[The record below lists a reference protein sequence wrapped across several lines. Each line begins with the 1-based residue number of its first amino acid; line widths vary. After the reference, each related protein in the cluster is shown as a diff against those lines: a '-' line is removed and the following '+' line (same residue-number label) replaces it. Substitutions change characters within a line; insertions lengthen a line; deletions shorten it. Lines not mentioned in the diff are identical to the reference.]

1 MFEGEERGVTEEIQ
15 GTKLC
20 AVTQSCLCLLK
31 ICLFV
36 LSEPPAHPTHELNC
50 ADVPMRS
57 MQHRLNGPLNLLI
70 FPVGSVPSIQSWI
83 VIYGVV
89 ESNTPISFLHTGV
102 WWDQLQMATVR
113 VLQRWCAS
121 PSSSRQPV
129 AVKPPHP
136 SPALSVV
143 LKRTKA
149 SKPELSSSLL
159 SSREGPELWR
169 GRHHV
174 YLIQL
179 GSLWGI
185 PWEQAAKKG
194 AAGPSNKDVQP
205 NPLPLLNPPH

>member
-1 MFEGEERGVTEEIQ
+1 MFEEEERGVAEEIQ

-31 ICLFV
+31 ICLFL
-36 LSEPPAHPTHELNC
+36 LSEPPAQPTHESHC
-50 ADVPMRS
+50 VDVPLCS
-57 MQHRLNGPLNLLI
+57 MQHRLNRLLSLLI
-70 FPVGSVPSIQSWI
+70 FPVGSAPSIQGWI

-89 ESNTPISFLHTGV
+89 ESNTPISCHGTGV
-102 WWDQLQMATVR
+102 QWDQLQMATVR
-113 VLQRWCAS
+113 VLQWWCAS

-129 AVKPPHP
+129 AVKTPTHP

-149 SKPELSSSLL
+149 SKQELSSSLL
-159 SSREGPELWR
+159 SSGEGPELWR

-179 GSLWGI
+179 GSLWGL
-185 PWEQAAKKG
+185 PWEQAA
-194 AAGPSNKDVQP
+194 
-205 NPLPLLNPPH
+205 